1 MSRTLRIA
9 ALAAAA
15 ALALPAVAG
24 PSWPPTPPR
33 KPALQPSQATAQQ
46 QSATRALAPTPVSKA
61 SQSNDGFEYVG
72 GDAGWQL
79 AQHKYDFAGGRFTMS
94 DECDHAIR
102 SAQAATPAEVE
113 AARRESPGA

>member
-1 MSRTLRIA
+1 MPRILRIA

-33 KPALQPSQATAQQ
+33 KPALQPSQASAQP
-46 QSATRALAPTPVSKA
+46 QSAPRVPAPPASKA

-113 AARRESPGA
+113 SARRESPGA

>member
-1 MSRTLRIA
+1 MMSRTLKVA

-33 KPALQPSQATAQQ
+33 KQPSRATGEEQP
-46 QSATRALAPTPVSKA
+46 APRVAVPPPLSKA
-61 SQSNDGFEYVG
+61 TPSKAGFEYVG

-79 AQHKYDFAGGRFTMS
+79 AQHRYDFVGGRFTMS

-102 SAQAATPAEVE
+102 SAQAATPAELE